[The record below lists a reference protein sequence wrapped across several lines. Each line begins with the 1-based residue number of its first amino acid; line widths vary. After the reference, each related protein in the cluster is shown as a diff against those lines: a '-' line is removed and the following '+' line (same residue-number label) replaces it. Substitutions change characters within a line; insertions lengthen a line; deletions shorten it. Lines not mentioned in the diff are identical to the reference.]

1 MQGCSQGG
9 AQAISAGALDPRVD
23 LVCSEI
29 PGMCDH
35 TGMLVGRVSCWPKL
49 VTNTPNGK
57 PDPKRL
63 EAARYYDLVNF
74 ARHVKVPTYV
84 TVGMIDS
91 VCPPTTVY
99 AMFNQLPCDRHIQ
112 QLPLGHVQSGEGENN
127 SRRAMQEFLRR
138 KRE

>member
-1 MQGCSQGG
+1 MG
-9 AQAISAGALDPRVD
+9 D
-23 LVCSEI
+23 L
-29 PGMCDH
+29 
-35 TGMLVGRVSCWPKL
+35 TGMMVGRVSCWPKR
-49 VTNTPNGK
+49 VTNTPKGK